1 MRKIFRQ
8 ENVYS
13 IIWCLYYMQGFLY
26 PEGSMI
32 SQGLLASFLLMS
44 IYYFIKVLQFKHV
57 HKVIKAMQYLAF
69 MFGIYGLLRLSA
81 NTLGWQ
87 YVNEAT
93 TYFKEYELSIL
104 PVFAY
109 YYFAKVG
116 KINSSWFYNMSFVFL
131 MTAIASFYY
140 QQAQAMFTAECD
152 EVTNNAGYFVVSL
165 LPIVVFLKKK
175 AIYQYFFLFLIFFLV
190 VSGMKRG
197 AIIVAVIGCAYFV
210 WESFKNAKGKRKL
223 LYILLGVI
231 VVVGGIMYFQHQ
243 LATSDYMQ
251 LRLQKT
257 MDGDMSKREDMYPE
271 YIGFF
276 FNNASPHEYLLGYG
290 ADGTLKNMGEYAHHD
305 WIETLM
311 NQGMLGIILL
321 LNYWCT
327 IIVSAYRSFSMRCA
341 NITIIIIIFLITYL
355 FKSMISMSINGMTI
369 FSTSA
374 FAYALAAM
382 ENPIIRKDLND

>member
-1 MRKIFRQ
+1 
-8 ENVYS
+8 
-13 IIWCLYYMQGFLY
+13 
-26 PEGSMI
+26 
-32 SQGLLASFLLMS
+32 
-44 IYYFIKVLQFKHV
+44 
-57 HKVIKAMQYLAF
+57 
-69 MFGIYGLLRLSA
+69 
-81 NTLGWQ
+81 
-87 YVNEAT
+87 
-93 TYFKEYELSIL
+93 
-104 PVFAY
+104 
-109 YYFAKVG
+109 
-116 KINSSWFYNMSFVFL
+116 

-140 QQAQAMFTAECD
+140 QQAQAMLKGDRD

-165 LPIVVFLKKK
+165 LPLVVFLKKK
-175 AIYQYFFLFLIFFLV
+175 ALYQYLFLFLIFFFV

-197 AIIVAVIGCAYFV
+197 AIIVAVIGCTYFV

-231 VVVGGIMYFQHQ
+231 VVVGGIMFFQHQ

-257 MDGDMSKREDMYPE
+257 MDGDMSNREDMYPRF
-271 YIGFF
+271 IDFF

-305 WIETLM
+305 WIETMM
-311 NQGMLGIILL
+311 NQGLLGIFLL

-374 FAYALAAM
+374 LAYALAAM

>member
-69 MFGIYGLLRLSA
+69 MFGVYGLLRLSA
-81 NTLGWQ
+81 NTLGWKS
-87 YVNEAT
+87 VNEAT

-116 KINSSWFYNMSFVFL
+116 KINSRWFYKMSFVFL
-131 MTAIASFYY
+131 LTAVASFYY
-140 QQAQAMFTAECD
+140 QQAQALFRDGRD
-152 EVTNNAGYFVVSL
+152 ETTNNAGYFVVSL
-165 LPIVVFLKKK
+165 LPFVVFLKKK
-175 AIYQYFFLFLIFFLV
+175 ALYQYLYLFLIFFLV

-210 WESFKNAKGKRKL
+210 WEGFKNAKGKRKL

-231 VVVGGIMYFQHQ
+231 VVVGGVMYFQHQ

-251 LRLQKT
+251 MRLQRT
-257 MDGDMSKREDMYPE
+257 MDGDMSNRENMYPE
-271 YIGFF
+271 YLNFF
-276 FNNASPHEYLLGYG
+276 FNNASLYEYLFGYG
-290 ADGTLKNMGEYAHHD
+290 ADGTLKNMGDFAHQD

-311 NQGMLGIILL
+311 NQGVLGIILL
-321 LNYWCT
+321 LNYWCV
-327 IIVSAYRSFSMRCA
+327 IIISAHRSFSMRCS
-341 NITIIIIIFLITYL
+341 NITIIIILFLMTYL
-355 FKSMISMSINGMTI
+355 IKSMISMSINGMTI

-374 FAYALAAM
+374 LAYALAAM
-382 ENPIIRKDLND
+382 ENPIIRKDLID

>member
-8 ENVYS
+8 ENLYS
-13 IIWCLYYMQGFLY
+13 IIWCLYYMQGILY

-44 IYYFIKVLQFKHV
+44 IYYFIKVIQFKHV
-57 HKVIKAMQYLAF
+57 HRVIKAMQYLAF
-69 MFGIYGLLRLSA
+69 MFGVYGLLRLSA

-87 YVNEAT
+87 YVNDAT
-93 TYFKEYELSIL
+93 TYFKEYEISIL

-116 KINSSWFYNMSFVFL
+116 KINSVWFYNISFIFL
-131 MTAIASFYY
+131 TTAIASFYY
-140 QQAQAMFTAECD
+140 QQAQAMFKVGRD

-197 AIIVAVIGCAYFV
+197 AIIVAVIGCVYFV

-223 LYILLGVI
+223 LYIILGVI
-231 VVVGGIMYFQHQ
+231 VVGGGILYFQHQ

-257 MDGDMSKREDMYPE
+257 MDGDMSNREDKYPE

-276 FNNASPHEYLLGYG
+276 FNNASLHEYLLGYG
-290 ADGTLKNMGEYAHHD
+290 ADGTLKNMGGFAHHD

-321 LNYWCT
+321 LNYWCA
-327 IIVSAYRSFSMRCA
+327 IIVSAYRSFSMRCS
-341 NITIIIIIFLITYL
+341 NITIIIIIFLMTYL

-374 FAYALAAM
+374 LAYALAAM
-382 ENPIIRKDLND
+382 ENPIIRKDLNN

>member
-8 ENVYS
+8 ENLYS
-13 IIWCLYYMQGFLY
+13 IIWCLYYMQGILY

-44 IYYFIKVLQFKHV
+44 IYYFIKVLQFKYV

-69 MFGIYGLLRLSA
+69 MFGVYGLLRLSA
-81 NTLGWQ
+81 NTIGWQ
-87 YVNEAT
+87 HVNDAT
-93 TYFKEYELSIL
+93 TYFKEYEISIL

-116 KINSSWFYNMSFVFL
+116 KINSGWFYNMSFVFL

-140 QQAQAMFTAECD
+140 QQAQAMLKGDRD

-165 LPIVVFLKKK
+165 LPLVVFLKEK
-175 AIYQYFFLFLIFFLV
+175 ALYQYLFLFLIFFFV

-210 WESFKNAKGKRKL
+210 WEGFKNAKGKRKL

-257 MDGDMSKREDMYPE
+257 MDGDMSNREDMYPR
-271 YIGFF
+271 YIDFF
-276 FNNASPHEYLLGYG
+276 FNNASLDEFLLGYG
-290 ADGTLKNMGEYAHHD
+290 ADGTLRNMGEFAHHD
-305 WIETLM
+305 WIETMM
-311 NQGMLGIILL
+311 NQGMLGIFLL
-321 LNYWCT
+321 LNYWCA

-374 FAYALAAM
+374 LAYALAAM